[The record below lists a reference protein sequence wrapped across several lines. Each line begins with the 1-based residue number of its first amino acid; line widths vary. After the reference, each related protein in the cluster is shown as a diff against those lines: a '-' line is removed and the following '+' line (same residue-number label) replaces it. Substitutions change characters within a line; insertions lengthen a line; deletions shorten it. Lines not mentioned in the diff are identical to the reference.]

1 LSNLA
6 ENPAKQAGAGHA
18 SSSATWLSG
27 AVTKD
32 TAGDDIHA
40 GTTIDQMIAKK
51 IGQDNPMPTL
61 ELGIED
67 VSHMSG

>member
-1 LSNLA
+1 LKPIEAFRDRFLILSNLA

-27 AVTKD
+27 AVTN

-40 GTTIDQMIAKK
+40 GTKSVET
-51 IGQDNPMPTL
+51 PR
-61 ELGIED
+61 
-67 VSHMSG
+67 